1 MRLSAMTATSNLSE
15 TQRLLANDR
24 VASNAEIGRIVEHAM
39 VERVDAYH
47 IAVER
52 LYAASPDR
60 EAKAALDAIAL
71 LRAEVEKGNACLNGG
86 GSRAHGRIIRKG

>member
-1 MRLSAMTATSNLSE
+1 MLTISRLSGSML
-15 TQRLLANDR
+15 R
-24 VASNAEIGRIVEHAM
+24 
-39 VERVDAYH
+39 
-47 IAVER
+47 
-52 LYAASPDR
+52 R